1 MARTKCTVTK
11 VSCTPFITTEDDPE
25 KGELEGLGEFLALCA
40 FLAACLLLQ
49 GC

>member
-1 MARTKCTVTK
+1 M
-11 VSCTPFITTEDDPE
+11 TPEDDPE
-25 KGELEGLGEFLALCA
+25 KGELEGLGEFLVLCA